1 MRHVNKKEKKLKKS
15 IAKLAA
21 ATLILLPNLAY
32 ADSHYFSIQQ
42 FLEAGR
48 ITGSIRSYYINQI
61 YSGSILP
68 NKYAYS
74 LGGMLKMHSA
84 PLYGVSAAMAFY
96 TANSLGAND
105 VNAPGYTHLDALL
118 MGEKDSLNVLG
129 QAYLQYQDHW
139 LHAKVGNILL
149 NTPWMNPSD
158 AFMIP
163 STFQAL
169 SVRVTPFKNLQVI
182 GLREFRFKNR
192 IQDHYY
198 RETLLNQNP
207 LYPQMPDHIDGTL
220 AFGVKAH
227 WQGWLSTVWYYQ
239 FYDLAN
245 LFYGTAYY
253 SVPDLPDGLK
263 PFADFQYAREWA
275 NGAQYAGPINAT
287 IFGGIV
293 GLQIP
298 VGQIFAAYN
307 AIPGRSPFSMGG
319 RPLYNGGFVSPY
331 TQQYSADPLYT
342 SIMDYGLVSA
352 SAAGHAWKF
361 GFLLHP
367 IHQLRIKYSY
377 SMYETQPYLPNV
389 DANYLDLTYTPGGFW
404 KGLSLRNRL
413 AVVHSNPYAK
423 YQGTLIDDRL
433 MLQYAF

>member
-1 MRHVNKKEKKLKKS
+1 MKRNTMKMTV
-15 IAKLAA
+15 AA
-21 ATLILLPNLAY
+21 LLLLPNMAF
-32 ADSHYFSIQQ
+32 ADSHYASIQQ
-42 FLEAGR
+42 FLEAGHV
-48 ITGSIRSYYINQI
+48 TGNIRSYYFNQI
-61 YSGSILP
+61 FSGSALP
-68 NKYAYS
+68 NKHAYS
-74 LGGMLKMHSA
+74 LGGMLKVHSA
-84 PLYGVSAAMAFY
+84 PLYGVSAAVAFY

-105 VNAPGYTHLDALL
+105 LNAPGYTHLDALL

-129 QAYLQYQDHW
+129 QAYLQYQSHW
-139 LHAKVGNILL
+139 LKVRAGNILL
-149 NTPWMNPSD
+149 NTPWMNPSN

-163 STFQAL
+163 STFQAV
-169 SVRVTPFKNLQVI
+169 SATVTPFKNLQVI

-192 IQDHYY
+192 TQGNYY

-207 LYPQMPDHIDGTL
+207 LYPHMPDHMDGTL

-227 WQGWLSTVWYYQ
+227 WQGWRSTAWYYR

-245 LFYGTAYY
+245 LFYGTVHYRV
-253 SVPDLPDGLK
+253 SGLPDGLK

-275 NGAQYAGPINAT
+275 DGAQYAGPVNAT
-287 IFGGIV
+287 VFGGML
-293 GLQIP
+293 GLQTP
-298 VGQIFAAYN
+298 VGRIFAAYN
-307 AIPGRSPFSMGG
+307 AIPSHRPFSMGG
-319 RPLYNGGFVSPY
+319 RTLYNGGFISPY

-367 IHQLRIKYSY
+367 IRSLRIKYSY
-377 SMYETQPYLPNV
+377 SMYCTRPYLPNV

-413 AVVHSNPYAK
+413 AIDHSNPYAG
-423 YQGTLIDDRL
+423 YQGTFIDDRL
-433 MLQYAF
+433 MLQYSF